1 MGRKGEIR
9 DLKLLV
15 HCYIIQRFKS
25 MGTLHKLTF
34 IFSKL
39 VELIQVHGTMHLTN
53 RKNTLTKITYNLII
67 LNIMQIKNL

>member
-1 MGRKGEIR
+1 
-9 DLKLLV
+9 
-15 HCYIIQRFKS
+15 